1 MTNNYVIQFYLEG
14 GKSLEL
20 EMNEQKFNEISTF
33 CDEILPEK
41 EWTLTETTK
50 NH

>member
-1 MTNNYVIQFYLEG
+1 MTENYIIQFHLEG

-20 EMNEQKFNEISTF
+20 EMNEQKFDEISMF

-41 EWTLTETTK
+41 EWKVTETV
-50 NH
+50 

>member
-1 MTNNYVIQFYLEG
+1 MADNYVIQFHLEG

-20 EMNEQKFNEISTF
+20 EMNEQKFDEMSTF

-41 EWTLTETTK
+41 EWELTETV
-50 NH
+50 